1 MEKKIMVGTRKSCV
15 PLQEQVK
22 FIDEYCKRGMTDAD
36 WCRENDITPSTF
48 YNWSADAVRCG

>member
-1 MEKKIMVGTRKSCV
+1 MVGTRKSCV